1 MKMTTGAVAGNLP
14 STSVQKSLLWIIIG
28 VVGVIAILW
37 IATTLRSRG
46 VKPAGISKGSTD
58 IVQVGEGQYVERR
71 LLGKSKSQS
80 VIQPTTA
87 KWIPA
92 EVHEIP
98 FHPVPGAIAGQ
109 TMGKIVVPA
118 GQEIVIFEGLTSEW
132 NLAVWYNTSSTN
144 LVIEETYNGTTTASA
159 KASVKKV
166 PEPPPH
172 LDQVWSLSVFVPTN
186 QSPNDLTVGWRLS
199 RK

>member
-1 MKMTTGAVAGNLP
+1 M
-14 STSVQKSLLWIIIG
+14 
-28 VVGVIAILW
+28 
-37 IATTLRSRG
+37 
-46 VKPAGISKGSTD
+46 
-58 IVQVGEGQYVERR
+58 
-71 LLGKSKSQS
+71 SKSQKVVCAVLITLTLS
-80 VIQPTTA
+80 VIVYLFNNEGARRWITGKSVHDRDLVLLPNGSYAKVGSLQRDSNGNFIPPAGTVATTA
-87 KWIPA
+87 TPKWIPA

-132 NLAVWYNTSSTN
+132 NLSVWYNTSSTN
-144 LVIEETYNGTTTASA
+144 LIIEETYNGTTTASA
-159 KASVKKV
+159 KASVKKA